1 MSERTKSRPV
11 SSNIPE
17 SSTETSPAARKAK
30 RLPLGRVGTGL
41 TVGALAVILG
51 AGALYVGRRAV
62 AEEVLVGW
70 LHRRGISAEV
80 QVERI
85 EWDGFTGRIIVG
97 NPDDPDVRIDRV
109 EVDYLIGLPWMQD
122 GFGLTPKR
130 VLLSR
135 PLIKAEWTGEK
146 LSFGALDPLIEEF
159 ATKPQGAKKPGPLIV
174 VDKGQ
179 VLLATPYGSITAL
192 ADARLN
198 DMRLEWLEASLN
210 PATLT
215 LDDMKTTGLQARIEA
230 RSTGDALT
238 FSGQASA
245 ETLAIADMSGTNASL
260 SLNGQV
266 PYPRKD
272 VVQANGPV
280 TLQGQ
285 VDMARLDGET
295 VEARDFTARMDW
307 RGQLTGWMDRF
318 ALSGR
323 GSLEAS
329 AKDLHTGDQRLSGV
343 HMVVSDAATSVS
355 RGQKAQAPTTVTGG
369 GVQNAGLKW
378 QLEGPLQLAAEHL
391 RSGENRL
398 RHVQLLSS
406 RLKAG
411 GEDGQMEVQAPLTLL
426 AGEAVT
432 GDLQMRQVRG
442 QFVLDGQR
450 GLVTDIALKGSLV
463 ANGRFN
469 GLGPVKADDA
479 VQIERLKLAA
489 SDFVLSAPALSMV
502 QNNRGLGVQLDAP
515 VQLRARNGV
524 EVRLAALGRPLLQ
537 MAGGAPTGAMQL
549 SLTGED
555 VPNLNVEVAS
565 WQVAKGGLT
574 AQLSA
579 NGQTDFDPL
588 RGVALQTAGILSL
601 RNGVTTYQVSDCANL
616 QARQVQIGENNLDQL
631 SGRLCADGRPL
642 FTAQQ
647 GRWELAGRLADT
659 RLQASFLE
667 LDLENGAGRL
677 RVSGQKDDLSMRL
690 SDIVATVKD
699 SPDIAEARIH
709 PLGVGG
715 EVSLSRGV
723 WNGGLNLS
731 RERDHLASVNL
742 VHANATHEGRLDLKA
757 GPLTFAAD
765 GLQPGAISPLLQEY
779 IVNASGDAVGMDG
792 EVVWSAKSVTSQ
804 GRITI
809 GNGQAEDTQS
819 AGLSF
824 DTPMGRLVGL
834 RGKVQITDLLK
845 LETAS
850 DQMLSAERLDSVM
863 PITDLKLTMGL
874 GEGALNISQAS
885 LKLDAG
891 GVSVRDVVVP
901 LNGVDPVRGRID
913 VDNLQVNDLLV
924 AASLG
929 EKAKLD
935 ARLNGQIRFEYQ
947 RQQGWQFHSVDLRAQ
962 GGYLSIQPE
971 VLTGMSAN
979 GGEVVT
985 ADGADIEV
993 PPNAVQGF
1001 AYQALENLAIN
1012 DLSADVYTL
1021 PEGRLAVNFRI
1032 QGYHAPPQK
1041 QELRI
1046 SIMDLFNGNL
1056 MQRKLPLPSNAP
1068 VILNL
1073 RTDWNAN
1080 ELATDIYHLMQRR
1093 FADLSVVG
1101 ADDAREQK

>member
-1 MSERTKSRPV
+1 M
-11 SSNIPE
+11 
-17 SSTETSPAARKAK
+17 PAAQKAKRQSK
-30 RLPLGRVGTGL
+30 RLPLGCVGTGL
-41 TVGALAVILG
+41 TVGALVVLLG
-51 AGALYVGRRAV
+51 AGALYMGRRAV

-70 LHRRGISAEV
+70 LHRRGIAADV

-122 GFGLTPKR
+122 GLGLTPKR

-159 ATKPQGAKKPGPLIV
+159 TAKPQGAKKPGPVIV

-179 VLLATPYGSITAL
+179 VLLATPYGQITAL
-192 ADARLN
+192 ADARIN
-198 DMRLEWLEASLN
+198 DMRLEWLKASLN
-210 PATLT
+210 PAALT
-215 LDDMKTTGLQARIEA
+215 LDDMKATGLQARIEA
-230 RSTGDALT
+230 RSTGDALS

-245 ETLAIADMSGTNASL
+245 EALATADLAGSGASL
-260 SLNGQV
+260 TLNGQV

-285 VDMARLDGET
+285 VEMALLDGEG
-295 VEARDFTARMDW
+295 VKARDFTARLDW
-307 RGQLTGWMDRF
+307 GGQLTGWIDRF
-318 ALSGR
+318 VLKGR
-323 GSLEAS
+323 GSMQATAQAVE
-329 AKDLHTGDQRLSGV
+329 TGEQRLSNV
-343 HMVVSDAATSVS
+343 RMVANDVATNFS
-355 RGQKAQAPTTVTGG
+355 RGQKDQTPATGEG
-369 GVQNAGLKW
+369 QQNADFKW
-378 QLEGPLQLAAEHL
+378 QLEGPLQLAAARL
-391 RSGENRL
+391 QSGDNRL
-398 RHVQLLSS
+398 NNVQLVSS

-411 GEDGQMEVQAPLTLL
+411 GEGGQMEVQAPLTLL
-426 AGEAVT
+426 ASEAVT

-450 GLVTDIALKGSLV
+450 GLVTRIALSGSLA

-489 SDFVLSAPALSMV
+489 NDFALSAPALSLV

-515 VQLRARNGV
+515 VQLKARNGV
-524 EVRLAALGRPLLQ
+524 EVRLAALGGPVLR
-537 MAGGAPTGAMQL
+537 MAGGAPTGAMKL
-549 SLTGED
+549 SVTGED
-555 VPNLNVEVAS
+555 IPNLNVDVTS
-565 WQVAKGGLT
+565 WQAASGGLT
-574 AQLSA
+574 AQLRA

-588 RGVALQTAGILSL
+588 RGVALQTAGTLSL
-601 RNGVTTYQVSDCANL
+601 RNGITTYQASDCASL
-616 QARQVQIGENNLDQL
+616 QARQVQIGENNLDAL
-631 SGRLCADGRPL
+631 SARLCADGRPL

-659 RLQASFLE
+659 QLQASFLE

-677 RVSGQKDDLSMRL
+677 RVSGQKNDLSMRL

-699 SPDIAEARIH
+699 SPDIAEARIN

-723 WNGGLNLS
+723 WNGALNLS
-731 RERDHLASVNL
+731 REDVRLATVNL
-742 VHANATHEGRLDLKA
+742 VHANATHEGRLDLHA

-765 GLQPGAISPLLQEY
+765 GLQPAAISPLLKDY
-779 IVNASGDAVGMDG
+779 MVNASGDAIGMKG
-792 EVVWSAKSVTSQ
+792 EVLWSAKSVTSQ
-804 GRITI
+804 GQITI
-809 GNGQAEDTQS
+809 GNGQADDTQS

-834 RGKVQITDLLK
+834 RGTVQVTDLLK

-850 DQMLSAERLDSVM
+850 DQMLSADRLDSVM

-901 LNGVDPVRGRID
+901 LNGVDPVHGLIQ
-913 VDNLQVNDLLV
+913 VDNLQVNDLLI

-935 ARLNGQIRFEYQ
+935 ARLNGQIRFDYQ
-947 RQQGWQFHSVDLRAQ
+947 RQRGWQFHSVDLRAQ
-962 GGYLSIQPE
+962 GGHLSVQPE
-971 VLTGMSAN
+971 VLTGMSAE
-979 GGEVVT
+979 GGDVHT
-985 ADGADIEV
+985 ATGPDIEI

-1046 SIMDLFNGNL
+1046 SIMDLFNGKL
-1056 MQRKLPLPSNAP
+1056 MERKLPLPSGAP

-1101 ADDAREQK
+1101 ADEGGEQK

>member
-1 MSERTKSRPV
+1 M
-11 SSNIPE
+11 
-17 SSTETSPAARKAK
+17 
-30 RLPLGRVGTGL
+30 GCVGTGL

-70 LHRRGISAEV
+70 LHRRGIAADV

-109 EVDYLIGLPWMQD
+109 EVDYLIGLPWMQE
-122 GFGLTPKR
+122 GLGLTPKR

-135 PLIKAEWTGEK
+135 PVIKAEWTGQK

-159 ATKPQGAKKPGPLIV
+159 TTKPQGAKKPGPLII

-179 VLLATPYGSITAL
+179 AVLATPYGQITAL
-192 ADARLN
+192 ADARIN
-198 DMRLEWLEASLN
+198 DMRLEWLKASLN
-210 PATLT
+210 PAALT
-215 LDDMKTTGLQARIEA
+215 LDDMKATGLKAQIEA

-238 FSGQASA
+238 FSGEASA
-245 ETLAIADMSGTNASL
+245 DTLSTKDLSGTGTTL
-260 SLNGQV
+260 SLKGQV
-266 PYPRKD
+266 PYPQKD
-272 VVQANGPV
+272 VLQAKGPV
-280 TLQGQ
+280 TLEGQ
-285 VDMARLDGET
+285 FNLASLEGEAVTAQAMSGRLD
-295 VEARDFTARMDW
+295 W
-307 RGQLTGWMDRF
+307 NGQLTGWIDSFVLNGRGSVDAAAQELVANGQ
-318 ALSGR
+318 ALSGVR
-323 GSLEAS
+323 MAS
-329 AKDLHTGDQRLSGV
+329 Q
-343 HMVVSDAATSVS
+343 DAALSIS
-355 RGQKAQAPTTVTGG
+355 RGQM
-369 GVQNAGLKW
+369 AGEGTAADQGTDFKW
-378 QLEGPLQLAAEHL
+378 KLEGPLQLAAARLH
-391 RSGENRL
+391 SGENRL
-398 RHVQLLSS
+398 NNVQLVSP

-426 AGEAVT
+426 ASEVVA

-450 GLVTDIALKGSLV
+450 GLVTRIALNGSLA

-479 VQIERLKLAA
+479 VQIEQLKRAA
-489 SDFVLSAPALSMV
+489 SDFTLSAPALSLV

-515 VQLRARNGV
+515 VQIRARNGV
-524 EVRLAALGRPLLQ
+524 EVRLAALGGPVLR
-537 MAGGAPTGAMQL
+537 MAGGAPEGAIQL
-549 SLTGED
+549 SVTGQD
-555 VPNLNVEVAS
+555 IPNLNVDVTS
-565 WQVAKGGLT
+565 WQAANGGLT
-574 AQLSA
+574 AQLKA

-588 RGVALQTAGILSL
+588 RGVALQTAGTLSL
-601 RNGVTTYQVSDCANL
+601 RNGITTYQVRDCASL

-631 SGRLCADGRPL
+631 SARLCADGRPL

-659 RLQASFLE
+659 QLQASFLE

-677 RVSGQKDDLSMRL
+677 RVSGQQDDLSMRL
-690 SDIVATVKD
+690 SDIAATVKD
-699 SPDIAEARIH
+699 SPDIAEARIN

-715 EVSLSRGV
+715 EVSLARGV
-723 WNGGLNLS
+723 WNGALNLS
-731 RERDHLASVNL
+731 RENDRLATVNL
-742 VHANATHEGRLDLKA
+742 VHANATHEGRLDLQA
-757 GPLTFAAD
+757 GPLAFAAD
-765 GLQPGAISPLLQEY
+765 GLQPGAISPLLQDY
-779 IVNASGDAVGMDG
+779 IVNASGDAIGMDG

-804 GRITI
+804 GRIII
-809 GNGQAEDTQS
+809 GNGLAEDKQS

-834 RGKVQITDLLK
+834 RGTVQVTDLLK

-901 LNGVDPVRGRID
+901 LNGVDPVHGLIQ
-913 VDNLQVNDLLV
+913 VDNLQVNDLLI

-935 ARLNGQIRFEYQ
+935 ARLNGQIRFDYQ
-947 RQQGWQFHSVDLRAQ
+947 RQRGWQFHSVDLRAQ
-962 GGYLSIQPE
+962 GGHLSVQPE
-971 VLTGMSAN
+971 VLTGMSAE
-979 GGEVVT
+979 GGDVHT
-985 ADGADIEV
+985 ASGPDIEI

-1046 SIMDLFNGNL
+1046 SIMDLFNGKL
-1056 MQRKLPLPSNAP
+1056 MERKLPLPSGAP

-1101 ADDAREQK
+1101 ADEGGEQK